1 MLVVYSFAQC
11 ATLQPSVKAPF
22 TITEATYQNWVGERP
37 EVYGANLSICIEALN
52 GVFIQQVY
60 YVNAK
65 HTPSIATRKG
75 KTYVLVNSS
84 ASLNYHIEELNLAY
98 NKKLEE
104 SATVNKEF
112 PFPLKLMKL

>member
-52 GVFIQQVY
+52 EGPYNRCIIRMQ
-60 YVNAK
+60 
-65 HTPSIATRKG
+65 SIHQA
-75 KTYVLVNSS
+75 
-84 ASLNYHIEELNLAY
+84 
-98 NKKLEE
+98 
-104 SATVNKEF
+104 
-112 PFPLKLMKL
+112 